1 MATRSSSNGGALPVV
16 DLTPFFLAVNDDE
29 SGATARARATDAVRE
44 ACMSTG
50 FFRVVS
56 HGVPRELMARAL
68 ELSAAFFALPDEEKA
83 KVRPAEGSS
92 SAPLPAGYARQPAHS
107 ADKNEYLL
115 VFNPKLWLNVYPAE
129 PALFRDA
136 LEECYAN
143 LTDLGLL
150 IQDILNECMGLPPG
164 FLAEYNADRNFDFLT
179 PLRYFPA
186 TSAKETNGIC
196 AHEDGNL
203 VTFVLQDD
211 VGGLEVLGSDG
222 WVPAEPVEGTI
233 IANIGDIVQV
243 LSNKKFKSA
252 THRVVRKPGA
262 HRHSLAFFFNLH
274 GDRWVEPLPQ
284 FAGNV
289 GEAPRYRGFKYGDY
303 MQLRMR
309 NKTHPP
315 SRPEDV
321 VDITHYAI

>member
-1 MATRSSSNGGALPVV
+1 MATRSSSSDGALPVV
-16 DLTPFFLAVNDDE
+16 DLAPFFLAGVGDVD
-29 SGATARARATDAVRE
+29 AARARVTEAVRE

-50 FFRVVS
+50 FFRVVN
-56 HGVPRELMARAL
+56 HGLPTELMARAL

-83 KVRPAEGSS
+83 KVRLAEGSS

-115 VFNPKLWLNVYPAE
+115 VFNPELWLNVYPAE
-129 PALFRDA
+129 PAGFRNA
-136 LEECYAN
+136 LEECYAK
-143 LTDLGLL
+143 LTALGLL

-186 TSAKETNGIC
+186 TSAEETNGIC

-211 VGGLEVLGSDG
+211 VGGLEVHRSDG

-243 LSNKKFKSA
+243 LSNNKFKSA